1 MKFVQLRDIQ
11 ELKGEKFALWQ
22 LLNPATVGTKNLM
35 LFLVAVDIGGCIPPH
50 THGPA
55 EATIYVL
62 RGKGEF
68 EVDGEKRTFSA
79 DTSFSVPIGST
90 IGLENKGHTP
100 LRFLIAMSPPISVEV
115 CPICGIMIPGSEA

>member
-35 LFLVAVDIGGCIPPH
+35 LFLVAVDAGGCIPPH

-68 EVDGEKRTFSA
+68 EVDGEKRILGA
-79 DTSFSVPIGST
+79 DTGLSVPVGAT
-90 IGLENKGHTP
+90 IGLENKGRIP
-100 LRFLIAMSPPISVEV
+100 LRIMVAMSPPSVLRFARYV
-115 CPICGIMIPGSEA
+115 VS

>member
-1 MKFVQLRDIQ
+1 MKFVQLHDIQ

-55 EATIYVL
+55 EAAIYVL
-62 RGKGEF
+62 SGKGEF
-68 EVDGEKRTFSA
+68 EVDGEKRILSA
-79 DTSFSVPIGST
+79 DTGLCVPVGAT
-90 IGLENKGHTP
+90 IGLENKGGTT
-100 LRFLIAMSPPISVEV
+100 LRLLVAMSPPISVEV
-115 CPICGIMIPGSEA
+115 CPVCGIMIPESQA